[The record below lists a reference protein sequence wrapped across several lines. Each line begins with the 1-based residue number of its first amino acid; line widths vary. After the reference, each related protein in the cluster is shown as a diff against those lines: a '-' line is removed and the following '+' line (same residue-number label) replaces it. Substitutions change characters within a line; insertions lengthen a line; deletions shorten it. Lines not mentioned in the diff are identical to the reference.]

1 MWVCAAFM
9 PFNAFLA
16 LALRC
21 KLVWD
26 NKKLDEKYGKRKDIK
41 GEVEGGEENEGL
53 RYRYIL

>member
-1 MWVCAAFM
+1 M

-26 NKKLDEKYGKRKDIK
+26 NKKLDEKYGKREDIK
-41 GEVEGGEENEGL
+41 GEVGGGEENEGPQC
-53 RYRYIL
+53 RYIL